1 MRASDL
7 RATRLQLPE
16 PYPCRVQGLIRF
28 ILAPS
33 VTRVVPGQVE
43 AGQPRIGTPICIP
56 SAEFITIGAHTP
68 PLPRECTPCSEFGG
82 PTGKIVGMEKD
93 HKEVTSAVQGDD
105 IAVKIEQLPNEQV
118 SLLLSALD
126 ARHSH

>member
-1 MRASDL
+1 
-7 RATRLQLPE
+7 
-16 PYPCRVQGLIRF
+16 
-28 ILAPS
+28 
-33 VTRVVPGQVE
+33 
-43 AGQPRIGTPICIP
+43 
-56 SAEFITIGAHTP
+56 
-68 PLPRECTPCSEFGG
+68 
-82 PTGKIVGMEKD
+82 MEKD